1 MASHPHLL
9 KSFDDGLEGLRRS
22 FRRMGNMAADNVTQ
36 ATVAYLA
43 QDEAPALEAIN
54 RDLDID
60 AAFEQVRAECFDVLL
75 RFQPVARDLR
85 LVMGI
90 EHAVSNL
97 ERAGDHAKTIARHVI
112 SAAGPAKPQSQD
124 RQIKDM
130 AGLVSHTLSL
140 SVTALVTQST
150 ELAKQVL
157 ASDARIDAYKDAV
170 FDAALASLKQDPGEA
185 QAHVS
190 RLFVATALERIGDHA
205 TNIAEE
211 VLFLSRGV
219 PPGAT
224 RTRSGLE

>member
-1 MASHPHLL
+1 MTSNRHLL
-9 KSFDDGLEGLRRS
+9 KSFDHGLDGLRRS
-22 FRRMGNMAADNVTQ
+22 FQRMRDLAAENVTQ
-36 ATVAYLA
+36 ATAAYLTE
-43 QDEAPALEAIN
+43 DEARALEAIN

-60 AAFEQVRAECFDVLL
+60 SAFEQLRAECFDVLV

-90 EHAVSNL
+90 EHAVGNL

-157 ASDARIDAYKDAV
+157 ASDARVDAYKEAV
-170 FDAALASLKQDPGEA
+170 FDSAMVALKQNPGEA
-185 QAHVS
+185 QVHVS

-211 VLFLSRGV
+211 VLFVSRGV

-224 RTRSGLE
+224 RTG